1 MMFTWYRN
9 WKLKELKKL
18 QEQLD
23 AQEQANRPQFARAIS
38 EEAEK
43 HRDSKEPWVTV
54 VGETVT
60 DEGIKIELDWNES
73 FVKFLKAQG
82 LTGKDETQIVQ
93 KWLSMIAKQTADKMS
108 ENYETLEGKT
118 SEFE

>member
-1 MMFTWYRN
+1 MFKWYRN

-18 QEQLD
+18 QEEIE
-23 AQEQANRPQFARAIS
+23 AEQAANRPQFSRVLS
-38 EEAEK
+38 DEAEK

-60 DEGIKIELDWNES
+60 EDGIKLELDWNKA

-82 LTGKDETQIVQ
+82 VTGSDETQIIQ
-93 KWLSMIAKQTADKMS
+93 KWLSMVAYQTADRLN
-108 ENYETLEGKT
+108 ENYNELKGEK